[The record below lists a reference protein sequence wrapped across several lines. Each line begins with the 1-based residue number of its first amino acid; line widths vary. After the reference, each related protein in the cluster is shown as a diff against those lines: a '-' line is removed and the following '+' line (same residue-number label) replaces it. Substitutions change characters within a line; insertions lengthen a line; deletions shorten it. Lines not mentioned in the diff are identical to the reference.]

1 MTARLARLAALPLF
15 KAGGVLAR
23 LRGPTLFQLGAFC
36 MVAGLQFA
44 MLARELGLLGL
55 KAGQFLR

>member
-1 MTARLARLAALPLF
+1 MP
-15 KAGGVLAR
+15 
-23 LRGPTLFQLGAFC
+23 FQRGAFC

-55 KAGQFLR
+55 EAGQFLG